1 MLIQLIELYLVGP
14 DGLRVL
20 LQRTASYTLREA
32 LGAPLYR
39 PFELLS
45 QFWSV
50 WMDSNHRPR
59 AYQARAL
66 AT

>member
-1 MLIQLIELYLVGP
+1 MLIQLIELYPVGP